1 MKTNFLKYGLVILM
15 IFSITGCSEDESD
28 EIIVE
33 TSITDEILTLVNA
46 HRESK
51 GLEKLSRNT
60 TADNL
65 AIDHS
70 KYMIAQDKI
79 SHDNFKARTEN
90 LKRNENAKGTGE
102 NVAYGYNTAQKV
114 VTAWLNSSGHKENIE
129 GNFTHTGI
137 AAIQNSEGTYYFTQL
152 FYR

>member
-1 MKTNFLKYGLVILM
+1 MKGLLKY
-15 IFSITGCSEDESD
+15 SIVLLLIVSISACSEDDGD
-28 EIIVE
+28 EILVE
-33 TSITDEILTLVNA
+33 TSITDQIFILVNA
-46 HRESK
+46 HRDSQ
-51 GLEKLSRNT
+51 GLEILARNT

-65 AIDHS
+65 AIAHS

-79 SHDNFKARTEN
+79 SHDNFKTRTED

-102 NVAYGYNTAQKV
+102 NVAYGYNTAEKV

-137 AAIQNSEGTYYFTQL
+137 SAVQNSDGTYFFTQL

>member
-15 IFSITGCSEDESD
+15 MASMMSCSEDDGD
-28 EIIVE
+28 EILVE
-33 TSITDEILTLVNA
+33 TSITDEILKLVNA

-51 GLEKLSRNT
+51 GLEKLVRNA

-79 SHDNFKARTEN
+79 SHDNFKARTDN

-102 NVAYGYNTAQKV
+102 NVAYGYNTAEKV

-137 AAIQNSEGTYYFTQL
+137 SAVQNSDNTYFFTQL

>member
-1 MKTNFLKYGLVILM
+1 MKALLKY
-15 IFSITGCSEDESD
+15 SIVLLLFVSISSCSEDESD
-28 EIIVE
+28 QIIIE
-33 TSITDEILTLVNA
+33 TSITDQILILVNA
-46 HRESK
+46 HRDSN
-51 GLEKLSRNT
+51 GLEKLSRNA

-65 AIDHS
+65 AIEHS

-79 SHDNFKARTEN
+79 SHDNFKSRTEN

-102 NVAYGYNTAQKV
+102 NVAYGYNTAEKV

-137 AAIQNSEGTYYFTQL
+137 AAIQNSDGTYYFTQL

>member
-1 MKTNFLKYGLVILM
+1 MKALLKYGILLL
-15 IFSITGCSEDESD
+15 FFVSISSCSEDDNGEVL
-28 EIIVE
+28 IE
-33 TSITDEILTLVNA
+33 TSITDEILLLVNT

-51 GLEKLSRNT
+51 GLNKLVRNT

-65 AIDHS
+65 AINHS

-79 SHDNFKARTEN
+79 SHDNFKSRTEN
-90 LKRNENAKGTGE
+90 LRRNENAKGTGE
-102 NVAYGYNTAQKV
+102 NVAYGYKTAQKV
-114 VTAWLNSSGHKENIE
+114 VNAWLNSSGHKENIE

-137 AAIQNSEGTYYFTQL
+137 AAVQNSEGTYFFTQL